1 MKITGITF
9 ELYDNYIWVIESD
22 VNNEAWIVDPG
33 ESSKVVSYF
42 QANNLVLAGILL
54 THHHYDHTWGIA
66 EVIKQLG
73 EVPVVSNSLGP
84 FKGVTH
90 HIGGGDKITVVGEE
104 FTAIATPGHSHEH
117 IAFYHP
123 NALFCGDV
131 LFTAGCGKAWC
142 QSSAVMAES
151 LFKIRALNDDC
162 LIYCGHEYTLGNI
175 NFAAMAEPDNED
187 IRQRQVVVKERT
199 AAGLACV
206 PEKLGVEKKTNPFL
220 RFDTEQLKTKL
231 LARNELFEN
240 FSAEDNGNLYANL
253 RAWKDNFDKD

>member
-90 HIGGGDKITVVGEE
+90 HIGGGIKLRLLVRSLRLSQPLGIAMNILLFIILMRYFVVMYYL
-104 FTAIATPGHSHEH
+104 P
-117 IAFYHP
+117 
-123 NALFCGDV
+123 LV
-131 LFTAGCGKAWC
+131 
-142 QSSAVMAES
+142 AV
-151 LFKIRALNDDC
+151 R
-162 LIYCGHEYTLGNI
+162 LG
-175 NFAAMAEPDNED
+175 
-187 IRQRQVVVKERT
+187 
-199 AAGLACV
+199 
-206 PEKLGVEKKTNPFL
+206 
-220 RFDTEQLKTKL
+220 
-231 LARNELFEN
+231 
-240 FSAEDNGNLYANL
+240 ANL
-253 RAWKDNFDKD
+253 PQ